1 MARVYDLVMTHKL
14 DADDFF
20 IHRVQEQCAARGLNF
35 FLVEPLWVEEFQ
47 TKLARDHVW
56 AWALLNLH
64 SEHHL
69 PDDPFTRLV
78 RLAVARHVA
87 VVDAPD
93 VALAAFDK
101 ARLHP
106 LLVEAGIHVPFS
118 VIVPAAAASSFR
130 FTAEQREALG
140 SPFVVKPSLG
150 YGRQGVILDARS
162 EADFARSLAA
172 WNDPFLLAQRKIAA
186 RDFAGDAAYFR
197 VFHCFGEV
205 WLAWWDP
212 ATDRYRAVTPAEE
225 GRFRL
230 HPLREI
236 VARVAALTGMNLFSS
251 EIAVTGANE
260 FVLIDYVNDQ
270 CHLLTQSADPRIG
283 VPDGIVAGI
292 ARRVVEAA
300 AEIVGRAKADYARR
314 QSLAQA

>member
-35 FLVEPLWVEEFQ
+35 FLIEPVWVEEFHA
-47 TKLARDHVW
+47 KLARDHVW
-56 AWALLNLH
+56 SWALLNLH

-78 RLAVARHVA
+78 RLAVTRGVT
-87 VVDAPD
+87 VIDAPD

-106 LLVEAGIHVPFS
+106 QLVAAGLPVPFT
-118 VIVPAAAASSFR
+118 VIVPAEQAASFR
-130 FTAEQREALG
+130 FTPEQRDALG
-140 SPFVVKPSLG
+140 APFVIKPSLG

-162 EADFARSLAA
+162 EADLARSLAA
-172 WNDPFLLAQRKIAA
+172 WRDPFLLAQRKIQA

-212 ATDRYRAVTPAEE
+212 ATDRYRQVTPAEE

-236 VARVAALTGMNLFSS
+236 TARLAALTGMNLFSS
-251 EIAVTGANE
+251 EIAVTAASE
-260 FVLIDYVNDQ
+260 FVLIDYINDQ

-283 VPDGIVAGI
+283 VPDAIVAGL
-292 ARRVVEAA
+292 ARRVVEAV
-300 AEIVGRAKADYARR
+300 AEIVSRARADHARR
-314 QSLAQA
+314 QAQAPA

>member
-56 AWALLNLH
+56 SWTLLNLH

-78 RLAVARHVA
+78 RLAVARGVT
-87 VVDAPD
+87 VIDPPD
-93 VALAAFDK
+93 LALAAFDK

-106 LLVEAGIHVPFS
+106 LLVEAGVNVPFS
-118 VIVPAAAASSFR
+118 VIVPAAAAAAFR
-130 FTAEQREALG
+130 FTPEQRDALG
-140 SPFVVKPSLG
+140 SPLVIKPSLG
-150 YGRQGVILDARS
+150 YGRQGVILDARD
-162 EADFARSLAA
+162 EADCARSLAA
-172 WNDPFLLAQRKIAA
+172 WRDPYLLAQRKIAA
-186 RDFAGDAAYFR
+186 RDFAGEPAYFR

-205 WLAWWDP
+205 WLAWWNP

-236 VARVAALTGMNLFSS
+236 MARVAALTGMNLFSS
-251 EIAVTGANE
+251 EIAVTGSNE
-260 FVLIDYVNDQ
+260 YVLIDYVNDQ

-283 VPDGIVAGI
+283 VPDAIVAGI

-314 QSLAQA
+314 ESRAQA

>member
-35 FLVEPLWVEEFQ
+35 FLVEPLWVEEFH
-47 TKLARDHVW
+47 TKLARDH
-56 AWALLNLH
+56 AWSWVLVNLH

-69 PDDPFTRLV
+69 PNDPFTRLV
-78 RLAVARHVA
+78 RLASTRHVTVIDEPEA
-87 VVDAPD
+87 
-93 VALAAFDK
+93 ALAAFDK

-106 LLVEAGIHVPFS
+106 LLVGAGLIVPFT
-118 VIVPAAAASSFR
+118 VIVPTEHAATVR
-130 FTAEQREALG
+130 FTSDERAALG
-140 SPFVVKPSLG
+140 SPFVIKPSLG
-150 YGRQGVILDARS
+150 YGRQGVLLDARG
-162 EADFARSLAA
+162 EADLVRSLAA
-172 WNDPFLLAQRKIAA
+172 WRDPFLLAQRKIVP
-186 RDFAGDAAYFR
+186 RDFAGDPAYFR

-212 ATDRYRAVTPAEE
+212 ATDRYRAVTPSEE

-236 VARVAALTGMNLFSS
+236 MARVAALTGMNLFSS
-251 EIAVTGANE
+251 EIAVTEDDE

-270 CHLLTQSADPRIG
+270 CHLLAQSADPRIG
-283 VPDGIVAGI
+283 VPDLIVAG
-292 ARRVVEAA
+292 
-300 AEIVGRAKADYARR
+300 
-314 QSLAQA
+314 

>member
-47 TKLARDHVW
+47 TKLVRDHVW
-56 AWALLNLH
+56 AWTLLNLH

-78 RLAVARHVA
+78 RLAVARHMT

-106 LLVEAGIHVPFS
+106 LLVEAGINVPFS
-118 VIVPAAAASSFR
+118 VVVPAMEASAFR
-130 FTAEQREALG
+130 FTPEQREALG
-140 SPFVVKPSLG
+140 SPFVIKPSLG
-150 YGRQGVILDARS
+150 YGRQGVLLDARS

-172 WNDPFLLAQRKIAA
+172 WSDPFLLAQRKIAA
-186 RDFAGDAAYFR
+186 RDFAGDPAYFR

-236 VARVAALTGMNLFSS
+236 MARVAALTGMNLFSS

-283 VPDGIVAGI
+283 VPDAIVAGI